1 MFCTST
7 VLAWSQLLNSI
18 LFIPD
23 SIVPSVLLVFFNCL
37 THGWTSRSRAVGL
50 KKYVYLC
57 LFLNFLSVKWSE
69 KLLKYQ
75 LTELGKPSKK
85 LDILW
90 QCANFNCHLP
100 TLPNYDMNIYD
111 KAVII
116 EAPTHFQVIMT
127 NIKIVFFVFWQISK
141 LN

>member
-1 MFCTST
+1 M
-7 VLAWSQLLNSI
+7 
-18 LFIPD
+18 
-23 SIVPSVLLVFFNCL
+23 
-37 THGWTSRSRAVGL
+37 
-50 KKYVYLC
+50 C

-100 TLPNYDMNIYD
+100 TLPNYDINIYDINTYD

-116 EAPTHFQVIMT
+116 EAPTYLQVIMT
-127 NIKIVFFVFWQISK
+127 NIKINFSSSSFIFHHFQWKSGHLK
-141 LN
+141 LNIIQFRFSTIFQIFYINICLFVMNLNFIEFKVPVYPFFH